1 MSDPAPPLRR
11 SLADVASVRPVVALG
26 TFDGVHRGH
35 RALLRR
41 AAEVAREL
49 QRPWFPLAFFPPP
62 KTLLT
67 GHPFLSNEIEKHVL
81 LHEAGVASGL
91 APSEIVI
98 LPFDARLAA
107 TTAQAFVAALAGL
120 QPSAVVVGEDFRFGS
135 RRGGKPQDLLACGAR
150 LEVLP
155 LLAVGADVVK
165 SSVIRNALESG
176 DVERATD
183 LLGAPYRVIGEV
195 VVGNRRGRTIGVPT
209 ANVAL
214 DPRKALATGV
224 FVVLADLP
232 DGSRRGGM
240 ANLGPRPTFDD
251 TTTSFEV
258 HLFDWRGD
266 LYGRPLSVHVLA
278 RLRDQQRFLGL
289 ESLQAQLR
297 HDEAAARARLARA
310 GASAR

>member
-1 MSDPAPPLRR
+1 MSDPAPLRR
-11 SLADVASVRPVVALG
+11 DLADVTSVGPVVALG

-35 RALLRR
+35 RALLQR

-67 GHPFLSNEIEKHVL
+67 GHPFLSSEVEKHVL

-91 APSEIVI
+91 APNEIAI
-98 LPFDARLAA
+98 LPFDARFAA
-107 TTAQAFVAALAGL
+107 TPAHAFVAALAGL

-135 RRGGKPQDLLACGAR
+135 RRGGSAQDLVHCGAR

-155 LLAVGADVVK
+155 LVAVGDEVVK
-165 SSVIRNALESG
+165 SSVIRDALETG
-176 DVERATD
+176 DVERAAW

-214 DPRKALATGV
+214 DPRKALTTGV
-224 FVVLADLP
+224 FVVEADLP

-240 ANLGPRPTFDD
+240 ANLGPRPSFDD
-251 TTTSFEV
+251 PATSLEV
-258 HLFDWRGD
+258 HLFDWNGD
-266 LYGRPLSVHVLA
+266 LYGRALSVHVLA
-278 RLRDQQRFLGL
+278 RLRGQQRFDGL
-289 ESLQAQLR
+289 DALLAQLQR
-297 HDEAAARARLARA
+297 DEAAARARLARA
-310 GASAR
+310 AA

>member
-1 MSDPAPPLRR
+1 MSGLAPLRR
-11 SLADVASVRPVVALG
+11 DLADVTSARPVVALG

-35 RALLRR
+35 RALLQR
-41 AAEVAREL
+41 AVEVAREL

-67 GHPFLSNEIEKHVL
+67 GHPFLSSEVEKHVL

-98 LPFDARLAA
+98 LPFDARFAA
-107 TTAQAFVAALAGL
+107 TPADAFVAALAGL

-135 RRGGKPQDLLACGAR
+135 RRGGSAHDLAHSGAR

-155 LLAVGADVVK
+155 LLAVGDEVVK
-165 SSVIRNALESG
+165 SSVIRDALTLG
-176 DVERATD
+176 DVERATE

-195 VVGNRRGRTIGVPT
+195 VAGDRRGRTIGVPT

-224 FVVLADLP
+224 FVVEADLP
-232 DGSRRGGM
+232 DGSRRYS
-240 ANLGPRPTFDD
+240 LGQLDVEAQF
-251 TTTSFEV
+251 
-258 HLFDWRGD
+258 RGH
-266 LYGRPLSVHVLA
+266 RA
-278 RLRDQQRFLGL
+278 
-289 ESLQAQLR
+289 AQKPYL
-297 HDEAAARARLARA
+297 D
-310 GASAR
+310 